1 MGGISQELLS
11 KKEIINIFLPLIRSD
26 FKLIESHSFRKLD
39 RHFESEAAIF
49 FGMDDKPFGRKVKD
63 WQQYFGPTTY
73 FKGFSGGHFFIH
85 SDPRGVVYEVTKL
98 INKE

>member
-1 MGGISQELLS
+1 
-11 KKEIINIFLPLIRSD
+11 
-26 FKLIESHSFRKLD
+26 
-39 RHFESEAAIF
+39 
-49 FGMDDKPFGRKVKD
+49 MDDKPFGRKVKD